1 MKADWRD
8 ASLPLQ
14 DISKTIS
21 KIQQKCNKTY
31 LKILCTHFQN
41 SKYSEV
47 NFLTSVFQTENS
59 RKNLPKMKDFNKL
72 QKLMKQK
79 VNTNLIFT
87 LPSKLLI
94 LIIDH
99 AESCFFFP
107 SLTHFF
113 ITATYQRFSTDPVQA
128 RKQSASAKTCFPFK
142 IKDK

>member
-21 KIQQKCNKTY
+21 KIQQKRNKTY

-41 SKYSEV
+41 SKYWEV
-47 NFLTSVFQTENS
+47 NFLTSIFQTENS

-113 ITATYQRFSTDPVQA
+113 ITATYQRFSTDPVQV
-128 RKQSASAKTCFPFK
+128 RK
-142 IKDK
+142 